1 MYYAPASTAFCGQ
14 RHAEEHN
21 QLVQDHRTPPPA
33 ATHSD
38 PYDYA
43 GRSLASRVLGVLTRR
58 ISAKIIVPYV
68 MVILL
73 LATGGTY
80 IVVRLVAGSLEERLI
95 NQLVDAGRKAN
106 DSMVTL
112 EQEHLRVVRA
122 VAFTNGVDTAVR
134 QGDLTYLSRVLGPIQ
149 ANSSADFIIVLDNT
163 GRFVFG
169 TELGDDRIKPVVPD
183 PTIASWPS
191 VQSVLTS
198 QLDDLGDKFAEF
210 RLSNYGYGL
219 FTVGPIKDETG
230 RLVGVALVG
239 SRDSQVIERLNR
251 DSLSAITFYDRDGK
265 LIGTTLPYPSLEAG
279 AELADSRFSD
289 LKRIEAARG
298 TVMRRALTI
307 GDRQFSEL
315 LGILEVRKQ
324 PTIAMGVAV
333 LSEYIQEKQILS
345 RDQLIALFTAAVAAV
360 LLMGLTLARRI
371 TAPILA
377 LVVAN
382 RKVKEGD
389 LAVFVEPTTE
399 DETGQLTES
408 FNEMVEGLRERER
421 IKETFG
427 RYMSPDVSDYLLNN
441 EVKLGGES
449 REITVLM
456 SDIREFT
463 TLSEQLAPEDL
474 VAFLNRYFS
483 RMVRCVLDHHGRVDK
498 YMGDAILASFG
509 APVPRPDHAKD
520 AVRAA
525 VAMRAAL
532 EDFNRELATEGIAPV
547 HIGIGVN
554 TGTVVIGNIGSEDR
568 LEYTI
573 IGDTVNAT
581 TRIEELTKELQRDI
595 LVGES
600 TYQLARDIL
609 MVDRPHLITMRG
621 RSQQSAI
628 YPVIDLDEPRTPPT
642 MVPPDDREPPGSDG
656 SEPRRSSGER
666 RRERDAQGLPAPA
679 RPAGA
684 PQASAENGPE
694 A

>member
-1 MYYAPASTAFCGQ
+1 MLSK
-14 RHAEEHN
+14 
-21 QLVQDHRTPPPA
+21 
-33 ATHSD
+33 
-38 PYDYA
+38 
-43 GRSLASRVLGVLTRR
+43 R

-80 IVVRLVAGSLEERLI
+80 IVVRLVAGSLDERLI

-106 DSMVTL
+106 DSLVAL
-112 EQEHLRVVRA
+112 EQDHLRVVRA
-122 VAFTNGVDTAVR
+122 VSFTTGVDSAVQR
-134 QGDLTYLSRVLGPIQ
+134 GDLTYLTQVVGPIQ
-149 ANSSADFIIVLDNT
+149 ANSAADFIFVLDNT
-163 GRFVFG
+163 GKWVFG
-169 TELGDDRIKPVVPD
+169 TELGEDRIKPAVED
-183 PTIASWPS
+183 AAIATWPS
-191 VQSVLTS
+191 VRSVLTS
-198 QLDDLGDKFAEF
+198 QLDELGDKFAEF

-219 FTVGPIKDETG
+219 FTAGPIKEDNG
-230 RLVGVALVG
+230 RLVGVAVVG
-239 SRDSQVIERLNR
+239 SRDDKVIERLNR
-251 DSLSAITFYDRDGK
+251 DSLSAVTFYDRDGK
-265 LIGTTLPYPSLEAG
+265 LIGTTLPYASLDTG
-279 AELADSRFSD
+279 AELADDRFSD
-289 LKRIEAARG
+289 LKRVEAARG

-307 GDRQFSEL
+307 GDRQYSEL
-315 LGILEVRKQ
+315 LGVLEVRKQ
-324 PTIAMGVAV
+324 PAIALGVAV

-382 RKVKEGD
+382 RKGTEGH
-389 LAVFVEPTTE
+389 LAGFGETTTE
-399 DETGQLTES
+399 DEPGQLTES
-408 FNEMVEGLRERER
+408 FNALVEGLRERER

-427 RYMSPDVSDYLLNN
+427 RYMSPDVSAYLLSN
-441 EVKLGGES
+441 EVKLGGER

-463 TLSEQLAPEDL
+463 TLSELLTPEDL

-532 EDFNRELATEGIAPV
+532 EDFNRELAAEGIAPV

-600 TYQLARDIL
+600 TYLLARDIL
-609 MVDRPHLITMRG
+609 MVDRPHLITVRG
-621 RSQQSAI
+621 RTQQSAI
-628 YPVIDLDEPRTPPT
+628 YPVIDVNEPPATPAT
-642 MVPPDDREPPGSDG
+642 LPPDDRDPPSSDG
-656 SEPRRSSGER
+656 SATRPSPGER
-666 RRERDAQGLPAPA
+666 RRERGPQGLPAQG

-684 PQASAENGPE
+684 PQASLESGPE